1 MVKQADL
8 VLAMHWQGHVFTPE
22 QKARNVSYYE
32 SRTVRD
38 SSLSACTQ
46 AVMCA
51 EVGHL
56 QLAYEYA
63 HEAALIDLRDLHH
76 NTRDGLHMAALAGSW
91 IALVAGFG
99 GLRDGEGVLAL
110 DPMLPEGIRRLRFR
124 LVWRGVR
131 LLVDVDH
138 RRVTYTIRD
147 GSDARLV
154 LRHAGEP
161 VVVTADR
168 PCDRPAGAPYAQ
180 RAVSHP
186 AGRTCSGPARD
197 HRPGLRGSP
206 AGVPLL
212 LPCPGTIGPFG
223 AAAAGLA

>member
-1 MVKQADL
+1 M
-8 VLAMHWQGHVFTPE
+8 
-22 QKARNVSYYE
+22 
-32 SRTVRD
+32 RD

-56 QLAYEYA
+56 QLAYDYA

-124 LVWRGVR
+124 LVWRDVR

-161 VVVTADR
+161 VVVDGRPAVDR
-168 PCDRPAGAPYAQ
+168 SAGAPYAQ
-180 RAVSHP
+180 HAAAHP
-186 AGRTCSGPARD
+186 AGRTRPGPARD
-197 HRPGLRGSP
+197 HRPRLTGSTGADPPSGPPRDHRPVRRRPRRASVRERLRRWG
-206 AGVPLL
+206 
-212 LPCPGTIGPFG
+212 PCPATMKTPIRRGERP
-223 AAAAGLA
+223 

>member
-1 MVKQADL
+1 
-8 VLAMHWQGHVFTPE
+8 
-22 QKARNVSYYE
+22 
-32 SRTVRD
+32 
-38 SSLSACTQ
+38 
-46 AVMCA
+46 
-51 EVGHL
+51 
-56 QLAYEYA
+56 
-63 HEAALIDLRDLHH
+63 
-76 NTRDGLHMAALAGSW
+76 MASLAGAW

-161 VVVTADR
+161 VVVAADR
-168 PCDRPAGAPYAQ
+168 PVDRPAGAPYAQ
-180 RAVSHP
+180 HAVSHASRPGVLRSRARPP
-186 AGRTCSGPARD
+186 AGTDAVDRRRSAP
-197 HRPGLRGSP
+197 
-206 AGVPLL
+206 
-212 LPCPGTIGPFG
+212 PCPAPGPSARSVPPG
-223 AAAAGLA
+223 RG